1 MKITKKMLKRMILE
15 ALQEEVVEMPPSY
28 LQAREVE
35 EPAPRGGMKDLE
47 SGPLCFVGVVVTV
60 KKVGDGENA
69 QWGEPEMH
77 LAPEVFVQR
86 PDEMRR
92 DAKNRASDALRQLV
106 DSLRGK
112 KEDTLYRSQVLE
124 FTQGPSTPSL

>member
-1 MKITKKMLKRMILE
+1 MKITKKMLKSMILE

-35 EPAPRGGMKDLE
+35 EPVPRGGMENLE
-47 SGPLCFVGVVVTV
+47 RGELCFVAVAVTV
-60 KKVGDGENA
+60 KKVGDGENT

-77 LAPEVFVQR
+77 LVPEAFVQG

-92 DAKNRASDALRQLV
+92 EAKDRASSALVELI
-106 DSLRGK
+106 DSLKGDENTVYLGK
-112 KEDTLYRSQVLE
+112 VFEFNSLARSL
-124 FTQGPSTPSL
+124 

>member
-1 MKITKKMLKRMILE
+1 MKITKKMLKSMILE

-69 QWGEPEMH
+69 QWGAPEMH
-77 LAPEVFVQR
+77 LVPEAFVQG
-86 PDEMRR
+86 PDEQRR
-92 DAKNRASDALRQLV
+92 EAKDRASSALVELI
-106 DSLRGK
+106 DSLKGDENTVYLGK
-112 KEDTLYRSQVLE
+112 VFEFNSLARSL
-124 FTQGPSTPSL
+124 